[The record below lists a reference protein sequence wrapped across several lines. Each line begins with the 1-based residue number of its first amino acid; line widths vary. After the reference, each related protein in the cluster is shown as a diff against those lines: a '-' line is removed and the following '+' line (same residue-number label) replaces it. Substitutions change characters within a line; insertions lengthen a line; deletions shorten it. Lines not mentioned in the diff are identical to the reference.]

1 MKRFHKYTSLL
12 AVFVA
17 SMWLVSCANYVQNVE
32 PLIDVIDDPL
42 LNSQAQVPFII
53 NGVNRQLALAAS
65 QMVTLAELQ
74 SDAFYF
80 DTRVPNST
88 FPTFADIDACVPQLD
103 NNSSN
108 NQWGTLGNYRFHA
121 DNLVERALGKITFTS
136 DAAGTAARANALF
149 NGYLHGGIVRY
160 FYASYYGL
168 NPNEGG
174 GVIAGGPFIASQ
186 AMYDSAIARFNLAL
200 ANANAVQARIVNT
213 WIAKANLAAG
223 RYPAARTAAL
233 AGMVR
238 NDAAFTVL
246 YDPGTITNTWWT
258 DGGRGRCQ
266 MIPDNRF
273 EAYIRA
279 DSLEGRFFPATIA
292 GTIINAVGSD
302 ADFAASLTTRRLM
315 LFGPLTNGGLRFHM
329 SGRFP
334 NQNSAQVLASWQEN
348 ELILAE
354 TAARNGDNAGALVNV
369 NNVRTF
375 HNLAARTV
383 TNTDSIY
390 IERDKQ
396 LFAQGTRIIDQR
408 RFGRWHT
415 STPQSGGIAIATTA
429 WRFLP
434 IGLPERN
441 VNQNLPR

>member
-160 FYASYYGL
+160 FYASY
-168 NPNEGG
+168 
-174 GVIAGGPFIASQ
+174 
-186 AMYDSAIARFNLAL
+186 
-200 ANANAVQARIVNT
+200 
-213 WIAKANLAAG
+213 
-223 RYPAARTAAL
+223 
-233 AGMVR
+233 
-238 NDAAFTVL
+238 
-246 YDPGTITNTWWT
+246 
-258 DGGRGRCQ
+258 
-266 MIPDNRF
+266 
-273 EAYIRA
+273 
-279 DSLEGRFFPATIA
+279 
-292 GTIINAVGSD
+292 
-302 ADFAASLTTRRLM
+302 
-315 LFGPLTNGGLRFHM
+315 
-329 SGRFP
+329 
-334 NQNSAQVLASWQEN
+334 
-348 ELILAE
+348 
-354 TAARNGDNAGALVNV
+354 
-369 NNVRTF
+369 
-375 HNLAARTV
+375 
-383 TNTDSIY
+383 
-390 IERDKQ
+390 
-396 LFAQGTRIIDQR
+396 
-408 RFGRWHT
+408 
-415 STPQSGGIAIATTA
+415 
-429 WRFLP
+429 
-434 IGLPERN
+434 
-441 VNQNLPR
+441 

>member
-1 MKRFHKYTSLL
+1 MKRFQKYTAFL
-12 AVFVA
+12 AAMVA
-17 SMWLVSCANYVQNVE
+17 GLWLVSCASYVQNVE

-42 LNSQAQVPFII
+42 LNSQSQVPFLI
-53 NGVNRQLALAAS
+53 NGVNRQLSLAGS

-74 SDAFYF
+74 SDAFFF
-80 DTRVPNST
+80 DTRVPNAT
-88 FPTFADIDACVPQLD
+88 FPTFAEIDACAIQLD
-103 NNSSN
+103 NNSVN

-121 DNLVERALGKITFTS
+121 DNLVERALGKIPFTN
-136 DAAGTAARANALF
+136 DAAGTASRANALF

-174 GVIAGGPFIASQ
+174 GVINAGPFVPSQ
-186 AMYDSAIARFNLAL
+186 AMYDSALVRLNLAL
-200 ANANAVQARIVNT
+200 ANVATPAQTRIVNT
-213 WIAKANLAAG
+213 WIAKVNVAAG

-238 NDAAFTVL
+238 NDAPFTVL

-273 EAYIRA
+273 EAYLRA
-279 DSLEGRFFPATIA
+279 DSLEGRFFPATVA

-302 ADFAASLTTRRLM
+302 AEFAASFTTRRLM
-315 LFGPLTNGGLRFHM
+315 FFGPITNGGLRFFM
-329 SGRFP
+329 SGRYP

-375 HNLAARTV
+375 HGLAARTV

-396 LFAQGTRIIDQR
+396 LFAQGSRVIDQR
-408 RFGRWHT
+408 RFNRWHAT
-415 STPQSGGIAIATTA
+415 TPQSGGTAISA